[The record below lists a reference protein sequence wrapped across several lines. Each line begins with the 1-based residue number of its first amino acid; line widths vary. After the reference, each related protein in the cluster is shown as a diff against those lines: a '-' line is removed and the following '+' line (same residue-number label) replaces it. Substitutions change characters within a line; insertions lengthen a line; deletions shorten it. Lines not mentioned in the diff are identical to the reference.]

1 MQNNIK
7 SMRLSLVRLLSLVTI
22 AITIASCANRGTPT
36 GGEKDTDPPVIVRA
50 VPENFSTNFKG
61 NEIRIYFDEYVKI
74 KDAQKQL
81 IISPPMD
88 TAPIITPMSTASKYI
103 TIKIEDTLIDNTTY
117 AFNFGESI
125 VDNNEENPYPYY
137 RYVFSTGNTIDSLS
151 VQGYVVDALQEQA
164 DPYVSVMLYE
174 VDSTYKDSIV
184 YKEKP
189 RYITNTLD
197 SLTTFSIENI
207 KAGKYKL
214 VALKDKNSNYK
225 FDQKDD
231 KIGFKED
238 YIDVPNDSLYKL
250 TLFKEEVNYKA
261 VKPKQAGETKII
273 FPYEGDYESIR
284 IKVLGEKPEGYATR
298 IVKDDKTDTLYYW
311 YKPKFEADSTLFL
324 VTNKTQVDTFN
335 HRFRSLEADSLEIK
349 SITSGNVNYDQDFT
363 LSATTPLSSIDT
375 TKISIIDKDSLN
387 VPYKVLYD
395 SISNRYKFPVEK
407 QEGQQYKVTMLP
419 ETFKDFYDGVNK
431 DTLNF
436 SFKTKMKS
444 EYGNIRVNLRNATFP
459 LIVQLTNDKGEV
471 FYEKYTTES
480 PVVDFTNLPPK
491 LYKLRVIHDTNGN
504 GKYDTGNYLLGI
516 QPERVSYSPPI
527 EEVRSNF
534 DFIIEFELLKE

>member
-1 MQNNIK
+1 
-7 SMRLSLVRLLSLVTI
+7 MRLSLVRLLSLVTI

-311 YKPKFEADSTLFL
+311 YKPKFELDSTLFI

-335 HRFRSLEADSLEIK
+335 HRFRALEADSLEIK

-419 ETFKDFYDGVNK
+419 ETFKDFYGGVNK

-471 FYEKYTTES
+471 FYEKYTAES

-534 DFIIEFELLKE
+534 DFIIEFELLNE